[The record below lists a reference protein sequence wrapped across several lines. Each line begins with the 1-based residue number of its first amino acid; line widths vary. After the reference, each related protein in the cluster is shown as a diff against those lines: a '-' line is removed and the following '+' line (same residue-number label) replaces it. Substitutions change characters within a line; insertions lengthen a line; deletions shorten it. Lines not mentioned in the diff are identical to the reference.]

1 MNIKNGLDATYD
13 FDSFVATTAG
23 KCGDEQPIT
32 VVIVSKYGFHTIHSL
47 IAMAANEFVDDI
59 RHDQI
64 PSCSMIL
71 FTQSTLMPTSNAI
84 STGVIPSL
92 QPSMTAARM
101 RSYSLEY
108 T

>member
-1 MNIKNGLDATYD
+1 MNIKNRLDAAYD

-32 VVIVSKYGFHTIHSL
+32 VVVVSKYGFHTIHSL
-47 IAMAANEFVDDI
+47 IAMAANEFVDNI
-59 RHDQI
+59 SHDQI

-71 FTQSTLMPTSNAI
+71 FTKSTLTPSSNAI
-84 STGVIPSL
+84 STGVIRCL

-101 RSYSLEY
+101 FSYSLE
-108 T
+108 